1 MTTIR
6 NDLDRIFGAALDAV
20 APDRLVARALEGA
33 IPGGERVPAII
44 ADARGIYLLAVGK
57 AALKM
62 AVAAEQ
68 SLGSKL
74 LKGSEGI
81 RPHALPAAFQIDRG
95 GRGLALADAWVF
107 DVA

>member
-74 LKGSEGI
+74 LKGLAVVTRVATASANAALSSRWEI
-81 RPHALPAAFQIDRG
+81 LEAPHPI
-95 GRGLALADAWVF
+95 
-107 DVA
+107 